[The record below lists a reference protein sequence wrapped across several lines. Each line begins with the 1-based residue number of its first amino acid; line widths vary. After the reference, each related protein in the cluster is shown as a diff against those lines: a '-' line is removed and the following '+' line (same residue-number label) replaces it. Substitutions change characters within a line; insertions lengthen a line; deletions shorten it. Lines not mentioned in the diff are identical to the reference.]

1 MLKPSLS
8 FAFQILLSVFLP
20 LSTWENSASLGS
32 IILAFATLVKNGMHA
47 VLKSGHLLDSSLAVV
62 GVLCVLCKFCES
74 SNYFHCVLKADH
86 LFSAQQIFVKG
97 MNLKWKDSVPLK
109 YWLGSSVQ
117 CYSHRQNGI
126 LGFRVGLFSSRRQE
140 MVNYWAKW
148 SSIFHCSIVNF
159 IIVILRPFFRLFK
172 SEYKT

>member
-8 FAFQILLSVFLP
+8 FSFQILLSVFLP

-32 IILAFATLVKNGMHA
+32 IILAFATLVKNGVRA
-47 VLKSGHLLDSSLAVV
+47 VLKSGPLLDSSLAVV

-86 LFSAQQIFVKG
+86 LFRAQQIFKG
-97 MNLKWKDSVPLK
+97 MDLKWKDSVPVK
-109 YWLGSSVQ
+109 CWLGSSVQ
-117 CYSHRQNGI
+117 CCSHRQNGI

-140 MVNYWAKW
+140 VVDYWAKR

-159 IIVILRPFFRLFK
+159 IIVILRLFFRLFK